1 MRSDVLFTA
10 ICSAISFLV
19 GNVIAGHAQETGTN
33 PLMAGGGFAETLP
46 DSLASGHLFY
56 ADTLSVA
63 IGVACACA
71 VWLFWAREA
80 ERLGNYRRG
89 EEHGSSRWAT
99 AKEMGAYAD
108 SKDPDNNVI
117 LSSRSKKRFIDTS
130 HDQRTETNNNMLVV
144 GGPGT
149 GKTRYYVKPNL
160 YQLNANYFI
169 TDPKGTLI
177 MDVGWLFE
185 ESGYDILT
193 FDTIDFSRSM
203 HFNPLAYV
211 RDEKGILKFVEC
223 LVKNTT
229 GDKEHSG
236 DPFWEN
242 AEKLLYTA
250 LVGYLIA
257 HCPPEDR
264 NVGGLIMLLALAD
277 AREDDE
283 DYMSPLDML
292 FNEIETGRRLAP
304 KATATAYDP
313 ERRDFDEGVEAF
325 EWIEVGKPAK
335 PEEDFSLATYKQF
348 KVAAGKT
355 MKSIMVSC
363 NVRMKPFDIDEVR
376 ELLSYD
382 EMDLGHLGDA
392 SRKTVVFA
400 SMSDTDSTF
409 DFLFALL
416 MHLAMDTLC
425 EVALSRFQGRLPR
438 PVHFMFDEFA
448 NIGRVPDFERMI
460 TVTRSRNIAVS
471 MILQSLSQ
479 LKETYGDNNAA
490 TIVNACDTFV
500 YLGGKSNETNKEISE
515 MVGKQ
520 TVKNMTVNDSRGA
533 NPSTTRNY
541 GVFERDLIQASEIAR
556 MPRDEGLVLI
566 NGAQPFKD
574 KKYDLRK
581 HPRSAR
587 LEGRGPFDF
596 KEYRARRWAY
606 ERDSLVAE

>member
-1 MRSDVLFTA
+1 MRGDVLFA
-10 ICSAISFLV
+10 VIASAIAFLIGDV
-19 GNVIAGHAQETGTN
+19 MAGHAQATESN
-33 PLMAGGGFAETLP
+33 PLMQGGGFSETLP
-46 DSLASGHLFY
+46 GSLASGSVFY
-56 ADTLSVA
+56 SDPLSLA
-63 IGVACACA
+63 LGAALACG
-71 VWLFWAREA
+71 VWLIWAKEL
-80 ERLGNYRRG
+80 ERRGSYRRG

-99 AKEMGAYAD
+99 QKEMASYSDA
-108 SKDPDNNVI
+108 SHPDNNII
-117 LSSRSKKRFIDTS
+117 LSRRSRKRFVDDV
-130 HDQRTETNNNMLVV
+130 HDQRTETNNNMLIV

-177 MDVGWLFE
+177 LDVGWLFE
-185 ESGYDILT
+185 EEGYDIVT
-193 FDTIDFSRSM
+193 FDTIDFTRSM
-203 HFNPLAYV
+203 HFNPISYI

-229 GDKEHSG
+229 GDKEHAG

-264 NVGGLIMLLALAD
+264 NVGGLIMLLSLAD

-292 FNEIETGRRLAP
+292 FNEIETGKRLVA
-304 KATATAYDP
+304 KARGSAYDP
-313 ERRDFDEGVEAF
+313 NGREFDEGSSSF
-325 EWIEVGKPAK
+325 EWVEIGKPLK
-335 PEEDFSLATYKQF
+335 PEQDFALSTYKQF

-392 SRKTVVFA
+392 TRKTVVFA

-416 MHLAMDTLC
+416 MHEAMDTLC
-425 EVALSRFQGRLPR
+425 EVALSRYQGRLPR

-479 LKETYGDNNAA
+479 LKETYGDNNAS
-490 TIVNACDTFV
+490 TIINACDTFV

-520 TVKNMTVNDSRGA
+520 TVKNVTVNDSRGA

-574 KKYDLRK
+574 KKYDLGK
-581 HPRSAR
+581 HPRAHR
-587 LEGRGPFDF
+587 CEGRDPFDF
-596 KEYRARRWAY
+596 REYRARRWAH
-606 ERDSLVAE
+606 ERESLLSE

>member
-80 ERLGNYRRG
+80 ERMGNYRRG

-304 KATATAYDP
+304 KATASAYDP

-416 MHLAMDTLC
+416 MRLAMDTLC
-425 EVALSRFQGRLPR
+425 EVALEVPGPAPAPRPLHVRRVRQHRPGARLRADDHRDAQPQHRRVDDPAVPLAAQGDLRRQQRSHHRQRLRHLHLSRRQVKRDQQGDIGDGGQADREEHDGERLPR
-438 PVHFMFDEFA
+438 SKPLHHEELRRVRARPDTGLRDSA
-448 NIGRVPDFERMI
+448 NAEGRGIGADQRR
-460 TVTRSRNIAVS
+460 AA
-471 MILQSLSQ
+471 LQGQ
-479 LKETYGDNNAA
+479 
-490 TIVNACDTFV
+490 
-500 YLGGKSNETNKEISE
+500 EI
-515 MVGKQ
+515 
-520 TVKNMTVNDSRGA
+520 RPA
-533 NPSTTRNY
+533 
-541 GVFERDLIQASEIAR
+541 QASEVGKAR
-556 MPRDEGLVLI
+556 R
-566 NGAQPFKD
+566 
-574 KKYDLRK
+574 
-581 HPRSAR
+581 PRSVR
-587 LEGRGPFDF
+587 LQGIQSEEVG
-596 KEYRARRWAY
+596 
-606 ERDSLVAE
+606 L

>member
-46 DSLASGHLFY
+46 DSLASGRLFY

-80 ERLGNYRRG
+80 ERMGNYRRG

-117 LSSRSKKRFIDTS
+117 LSSRSRKRFIDTS

-313 ERRDFDEGVEAF
+313 ERRDFDEGTEAF

-335 PEEDFSLATYKQF
+335 PEEDFSLQAVQ
-348 KVAAGKT
+348 GGGRQD
-355 MKSIMVSC
+355 
-363 NVRMKPFDIDEVR
+363 NEVHHGQLQR
-376 ELLSYD
+376 PHE
-382 EMDLGHLGDA
+382 
-392 SRKTVVFA
+392 
-400 SMSDTDSTF
+400 
-409 DFLFALL
+409 ALR
-416 MHLAMDTLC
+416 H
-425 EVALSRFQGRLPR
+425 R
-438 PVHFMFDEFA
+438 
-448 NIGRVPDFERMI
+448 
-460 TVTRSRNIAVS
+460 
-471 MILQSLSQ
+471 
-479 LKETYGDNNAA
+479 
-490 TIVNACDTFV
+490 
-500 YLGGKSNETNKEISE
+500 
-515 MVGKQ
+515 
-520 TVKNMTVNDSRGA
+520 
-533 NPSTTRNY
+533 
-541 GVFERDLIQASEIAR
+541 
-556 MPRDEGLVLI
+556 
-566 NGAQPFKD
+566 
-574 KKYDLRK
+574 
-581 HPRSAR
+581 
-587 LEGRGPFDF
+587 RGP
-596 KEYRARRWAY
+596 RAP
-606 ERDSLVAE
+606 LL

>member
-1 MRSDVLFTA
+1 MRSDILFAAIASVLA
-10 ICSAISFLV
+10 FLIGDAV
-19 GNVIAGHAQETGTN
+19 AGRVQETGIDS
-33 PLMAGGGFAETLP
+33 LAQGGGLAETLP
-46 DSLASGHLFY
+46 ASLASGSAFY
-56 ADTLSVA
+56 ADPLSLA
-63 IGVACACA
+63 LGAALACG
-71 VWLFWAREA
+71 VWLVWAKA
-80 ERLGNYRRG
+80 LERRGSYRRG

-99 AKEMGAYAD
+99 HKEMGAYAD
-108 SKDPDNNVI
+108 AKHPDNNII
-117 LSSRSKKRFIDTS
+117 LSRRSRKRFIDEV
-130 HDQRTETNNNMLVV
+130 HDQKTETNNNMLVV

-185 ESGYDILT
+185 EEGYDIVT
-193 FDTIDFSRSM
+193 FNTIDFASSM
-203 HFNPLAYV
+203 HFNPIAYV
-211 RDEKGILKFVEC
+211 HDEKGILKFVEC
-223 LVKNTT
+223 LVRNTT
-229 GDKEHSG
+229 GDREHSG

-250 LVGYLIA
+250 LVAYLLE

-264 NVGGLIMLLALAD
+264 NVGGLITLLSLAD

-292 FNEIETGRRLAP
+292 FNEVETGKRLVVRTAP
-304 KATATAYDP
+304 SAYDTNG
-313 ERRDFDEGVEAF
+313 RAFDDAGSSL
-325 EWIEVGKPAK
+325 EWVVVGKPAK
-335 PEEDFSLATYKQF
+335 PEDDFALSTYKQF

-363 NVRMKPFDIDEVR
+363 NVRMKPFDIEEVR

-382 EMDLGHLGDA
+382 EMDLSHLGDA
-392 SRKTVVFA
+392 GRKAIVFA

-416 MHLAMDTLC
+416 MHEAMDSLC
-425 EVALSRFQGRLPR
+425 EVALSKYRGRLPR

-448 NIGRVPDFERMI
+448 NIGRIPDFERMI
-460 TVTRSRNIAVS
+460 AVTRSRNIAVS

-479 LKETYGDNNAA
+479 LKETYGDNNAS

-515 MVGKQ
+515 MVGRQ
-520 TVKNMTVNDSRGA
+520 TVKNVTVNDSRGA

-541 GVFERDLIQASEIAR
+541 GLVERDLIQASEIAR

-574 KKYDLRK
+574 EKYDLK
-581 HPRSAR
+581 QHPRAKR
-587 LEGRGPFDF
+587 CEGRPPFDF
-596 KEYRARRWAY
+596 KEYRARRWAS
-606 ERDSLVAE
+606 EREALMSE

>member
-1 MRSDVLFTA
+1 MRSDVVFA
-10 ICSAISFLV
+10 IIASVVAFMV
-19 GNVIAGHAQETGTN
+19 GDVMAGHAQATGSN
-33 PLMAGGGFAETLP
+33 PLMQGGGFAETLP
-46 DSLASGHLFY
+46 GSLASGSVFFS
-56 ADTLSVA
+56 DPLSLA
-63 IGVACACA
+63 LGAALACG
-71 VWLFWAREA
+71 VWLIWAKEL
-80 ERLGNYRRG
+80 ERRGSYRRG

-99 AKEMGAYAD
+99 QKEMASYSDALH
-108 SKDPDNNVI
+108 PDNNII
-117 LSSRSKKRFIDTS
+117 LSRRSRKRFVDDV
-130 HDQRTETNNNMLVV
+130 HDQRTETNNNMLIV

-160 YQLNANYFI
+160 YQLNSNYFI

-177 MDVGWLFE
+177 LDVGWLFE
-185 ESGYDILT
+185 EEGYDIVT
-193 FDTIDFSRSM
+193 FDTIDFTRSM
-203 HFNPLAYV
+203 HFNPISYI

-229 GDKEHSG
+229 GDKEHAG

-250 LVGYLIA
+250 LIGYLVA

-264 NVGGLIMLLALAD
+264 NVGGLIMLLSLAD

-292 FNEIETGRRLAP
+292 FNEIETGKRLAA
-304 KATATAYDP
+304 KAGGSAYDP
-313 ERRDFDEGVEAF
+313 NGRDFDEGNSSF
-325 EWIEVGKPAK
+325 EWVEIGKPLK
-335 PEEDFSLATYKQF
+335 PEQDFALSTYKQF

-382 EMDLGHLGDA
+382 EMDLGHLGDVT
-392 SRKTVVFA
+392 RKTVVFA

-416 MHLAMDTLC
+416 MHEAMDTLC
-425 EVALSRFQGRLPR
+425 EVALSRYQGRLPR

-448 NIGRVPDFERMI
+448 NIGRIPDFERMI

-479 LKETYGDNNAA
+479 LKETYGDNNAS
-490 TIVNACDTFV
+490 TIINACDTFV

-520 TVKNMTVNDSRGA
+520 TVKNVTVNDSRGA

-574 KKYDLRK
+574 KKYDLGQ
-581 HPRSAR
+581 HPRAHSCEER
-587 LEGRGPFDF
+587 SPFDF
-596 KEYRARRWAY
+596 REYRARRWAY
-606 ERDSLVAE
+606 ERESLMSE